1 VTVSTAGA
9 PDDVRERQE
18 LLRGVVYERRDG
30 SVALRLDAPWQVL
43 SSAVLGG
50 GRRHARGVV
59 NLHVPVTYS
68 DDRPERTL
76 RDAARALGLAGP
88 VVGLMTAVDLAR
100 TRIFAGQAGGA
111 AVRAVITVGLRNASR
126 PGEPAVAAPGTI
138 NAILLCEARL
148 REAAAVELT
157 MLLAEAKAATLIESG
172 LRTSSGRR
180 ASGTSTDALAI
191 LWRRTGVP
199 EIRHAGAATELGE
212 LAGRIMAEA
221 IESTVARMGVQTPG
235 QPR

>member
-1 VTVSTAGA
+1 MRVSTAGA
-9 PDDVRERQE
+9 PGDVRERHE

-59 NLHVPVTYS
+59 NLRVPATYS
-68 DDRPERTL
+68 CDRPERTL
-76 RDAARALGLAGP
+76 RDAARALGLSGP
-88 VVGLMTAVDLAR
+88 VVGLMTAVDLAQ
-100 TRIFAGQAGGA
+100 TRIVAGQAGRA
-111 AVRAVITVGLRNASR
+111 SVRAVITVGLRNASR

-138 NAILLCEARL
+138 NTIFLCDAPL
-148 REAAAVELT
+148 REAAAVELA

-180 ASGTSTDALAI
+180 VSGTSTDAAAI

-221 IESTVARMGVQTPG
+221 IESIVARMGAQIPSE
-235 QPR
+235 PR

>member
-1 VTVSTAGA
+1 MTVSAAGA

-59 NLHVPVTYS
+59 NLHIPATYRG
-68 DDRPERTL
+68 DHPERDL
-76 RDAARALGLAGP
+76 RDAARTLGLAGP
-88 VVGLMTAVDLAR
+88 VVGLMTAVDLAAAR
-100 TRIFAGQAGGA
+100 VVAGQAGGA

-126 PGEPAVAAPGTI
+126 PGEPAVRAPGTI
-138 NAILLCEARL
+138 NAIFLCEARL
-148 REAAAVELT
+148 REAAAIELA

-180 ASGTSTDALAI
+180 ASGTSTDAVAI
-191 LWRRTGVP
+191 LWRRARGP
-199 EIRHAGAATELGE
+199 EVRHAGAATELGE
-212 LAGRIMAEA
+212 LAGRIMTEA
-221 IESTVARMGVQTPG
+221 IESTLTRMRVQTAG
-235 QPR
+235 EPR

>member
-1 VTVSTAGA
+1 MTVSAAGA

-59 NLHVPVTYS
+59 NLHIPATYRG
-68 DDRPERTL
+68 DHPERDL
-76 RDAARALGLAGP
+76 RDAARTLGLAGP
-88 VVGLMTAVDLAR
+88 VVGLMTAVDLAAAR
-100 TRIFAGQAGGA
+100 VVAGQAGGA

-126 PGEPAVAAPGTI
+126 PGEPAVRAPGTI
-138 NAILLCEARL
+138 NAIFLCEARL
-148 REAAAVELT
+148 REAAAIELA

-180 ASGTSTDALAI
+180 ASGTSTDAVAI
-191 LWRRTGVP
+191 LWRRARGP
-199 EIRHAGAATELGE
+199 EVRHAGAATELGE
-212 LAGRIMAEA
+212 LAGRIMIEA
-221 IESTVARMGVQTPG
+221 IESTLARMRVQIAG
-235 QPR
+235 EPR

>member
-1 VTVSTAGA
+1 MTVSAAGA

-59 NLHVPVTYS
+59 NLHIPATYRG
-68 DDRPERTL
+68 DHPERDL
-76 RDAARALGLAGP
+76 RDAARTLGLAGP
-88 VVGLMTAVDLAR
+88 VVGLMTAVDLAD
-100 TRIFAGQAGGA
+100 TQVVAGQTGGA

-126 PGEPAVAAPGTI
+126 PGEPAVRAPGTI
-138 NAILLCEARL
+138 NAIFLYEARL
-148 REAAAVELT
+148 REAAAIELA

-180 ASGTSTDALAI
+180 ASGTSTDAVAI
-191 LWRRTGVP
+191 LWRRARGP
-199 EIRHAGAATELGE
+199 EVRHAGAATELGE
-212 LAGRIMAEA
+212 LAGRIMTEA
-221 IESTVARMGVQTPG
+221 IESTLARMRVQTAG
-235 QPR
+235 EPR